1 MIYSTPILPLSRA
14 LCAGSRN
21 LKSHLFP
28 VYYSSNT
35 AQEKSHIF
43 RKAELYWYVLLIS
56 ALFMTSSCSFH
67 LRGVDE
73 LPRVLSPIAVVCKN
87 VSPSWNSILRKR
99 LRTAN
104 LNVVDT
110 PADARYWVLIQ
121 NEDIQKN
128 IMSISSGSS
137 SRQYQL
143 IYKVTFSLNQTKGKT
158 LILEAPLLASRLL
171 TINNDRILGSHDEEE
186 KIMDDIRQD
195 IATQIIYRLATL
207 ARTLPIQKQGKS

>member
-1 MIYSTPILPLSRA
+1 MKKTSTAAESSLVKA
-14 LCAGSRN
+14 AV
-21 LKSHLFP
+21 KSCFG
-28 VYYSSNT
+28 Y
-35 AQEKSHIF
+35 II
-43 RKAELYWYVLLIS
+43 LIS
-56 ALFMTSSCSFH
+56 ILFISGCSFH
-67 LRGVDE
+67 LRGVEE
-73 LPRVLSPIAVVCKN
+73 LPQVLSPIAVVCKN

-143 IYKVTFSLNQTKGKT
+143 VYKVSFSLNQTKGKT
-158 LILEAPLLASRLL
+158 FISEAPLLASRLL

-186 KIMDDIRQD
+186 KIMNDIRQD

-207 ARTLPIQKQGKS
+207 ARTLPIQQQGKS